1 MLEKILFGGEPGLSV
16 SANAGLTLL
25 RIFAGVSL
33 ALAHGSGKMPPSEG
47 FIGGTASM
55 GLPMPVFFAWAA
67 SFSEFFGGI
76 FLALGL
82 FTRLSSF
89 FIAVVMLTALVGVHA
104 ADPFQKQELAFLY
117 LFIALAFL
125 LKGSGDWSIDSFLR
139 K

>member
-1 MLEKILFGGEPGLSV
+1 MLRKILFGGEVGLSLP
-16 SANAGLTLL
+16 ANVGVTLL

-33 ALAHGSGKMPPSEG
+33 ALAHGSGKLPPSEG
-47 FIGGTASM
+47 FVSGISTM
-55 GLPMPVFFAWAA
+55 GFPMPVFFAWAA

-82 FTRLSSF
+82 FTRLSGF
-89 FIAVVMLTALVGVHA
+89 FIAMVMLVALLGVHR

-117 LFIALAFL
+117 LFISFAFM